1 MAQAH
6 SDPKDT
12 KDAKDTKDKAI
23 GAGRGVL
30 FIGVAKLYFIIV
42 GFALETLLPRLLG
55 KALYGSYGVVNVF
68 VSNINNVIVTGTI
81 QAVSRPTAADPSRA
95 DEVKAAGLRMQLFV
109 ALPIALLY
117 ALLAPV
123 WAWIEHDPGKAGLLA
138 LSAGVVAFYSIYT
151 VFVGSVNGK
160 QQFHKQA
167 GLDMTFA
174 TLRVGGLLAAAA
186 LGLGVWGVIEAW
198 VAAAAV
204 IMAIA
209 IALVGFPRNLRVGS
223 VAPMLRFFANVAVY
237 LVITNL
243 ILSVDTFLLKRLVT
257 EWFVAHGMPDP
268 TTLADVQIAH
278 YRVVQNLARPSYQL
292 MIAVTFVVFPL
303 ISRSTF
309 DKDVEKT
316 RAYVRT
322 TMRYSLIFGA
332 LMGTVVAAQS
342 GSVIDLLYG
351 NDASYA
357 TEGWLALA
365 ILALGMV
372 AFSMFSIATNILNS
386 AGHTSDTI
394 AVAGLTLVLLAV
406 GLWVG
411 IPFGAPGREVLAIAA
426 SATSTAMVLGA
437 AASGVYLWRRFGAF
451 VPVATAVRV
460 AVATAATLAAGH
472 FWPERGKVM
481 TLAGIAVCAALYLV
495 VLVATGELGRRDL
508 SALQRG
514 RRKP

>member
-1 MAQAH
+1 MAQ
-6 SDPKDT
+6 P
-12 KDAKDTKDKAI
+12 DKAV

-30 FIGVAKLYFIIV
+30 YIGIAKLYFIVV

-81 QAVSRPTAADPSRA
+81 QAVSRPTAADPGRA
-95 DEVKAAGLRMQLFV
+95 EEVKAAGLRMQLFV
-109 ALPIALLY
+109 ALPIALVY

-151 VFVGSVNGK
+151 VFVGSMNGT

-174 TLRVGGLLAAAA
+174 TLRVGGLLTMAA

-209 IALVGFPRNLRVGS
+209 IVVVGFPRDLRAGS
-223 VAPMLRFFANVAVY
+223 VRPMLGFFASVAVY

-257 EWFVAHGMPDP
+257 EWFVARGMPDP
-268 TTLADVQIAH
+268 SILADVQIAH

-309 DKDVEKT
+309 DKDVAKT

-332 LMGTVVAAQS
+332 LMGAVVAAES
-342 GSVIDLLYG
+342 GPIIDLLYG
-351 NDASYA
+351 NDATYA
-357 TEGWLALA
+357 SEGWLALS
-365 ILALGMV
+365 ILGLGMV
-372 AFSMFSIATNILNS
+372 AFSLFSIATNILNS
-386 AGHTSDTI
+386 AGHTGDTI
-394 AVAGLTLVLLAV
+394 AVSGLTLVLLAA

-426 SATSTAMVLGA
+426 SATSAAMALGA
-437 AASGVYLWRRFGAF
+437 AASGVCLWRRFGTF
-451 VPVATAVRV
+451 VPALTVIRV
-460 AVATAATLAAGH
+460 AAATAATLLLGRA
-472 FWPERGKVM
+472 WPAHGKAM
-481 TLAGIAVCAALYLV
+481 TLVAVAACAAVYLV
-495 VLVATGELGRRDL
+495 VMVATRELGRADL
-508 SALQRG
+508 AALR
-514 RRKP
+514 RRKS